1 MDKRYID
8 QHEAYMLIKH
18 EAETH
23 ELPASKEAY
32 ERAARIVDQMRPE
45 NIAIMEWIPF
55 TKRPLTEEEEKMYPE
70 FCCIYMFDGPVPDD
84 DLEILVTD
92 GHSMWID
99 VFQVDEGYLWY
110 GGTEMDGMAWMR
122 LTKPYEGE

>member
-8 QHEAYMLIKH
+8 QHEAYLLIKH

-23 ELPASKEAY
+23 ELPESKNAY

-55 TKRPLTEEEEKMYPE
+55 TRRPLTEEEEKMYPE
-70 FCCIYMFDGPVPDD
+70 LCYMLDGPVPDD
-84 DLEILVTD
+84 DEKVLVSD
-92 GHSMWID
+92 GLSEWID
-99 VFQVDEGYLWY
+99 VFDVDEASLAWHG
-110 GGTEMDGMAWMR
+110 EIENGMAWMS
-122 LTKPYEGE
+122 LPKPYEGE